1 MRSLAK
7 FTFPILFAV
16 ALVAGCGGS
25 GGSASVGSNDVA
37 VVGGTHITKKDY
49 DALIAQAK
57 QSLGKTF
64 PKQGT
69 TEYEALKS
77 KAVTVLLQNAERT
90 ESAAT
95 QGIKITDKQVEARL
109 TQIKKQY
116 FNGSETKYLA
126 QLKQQ
131 HLTDAL
137 VRTDVRQ
144 QLVNEAINT
153 KITKDVVVTDGDV
166 HDYYIA
172 HPQLYSK
179 AQTRDVRHILVK
191 TKPQADSIYA
201 QLKAGN
207 DKTWC
212 TLAKKFSQDP
222 SSKDKCGKL
231 TVSKGQT
238 VPKFDEVAFT
248 EKTKTIHP
256 PIHDA
261 TYGWFV
267 IEPLSIVHPR
277 STTPEK
283 QVASTIKTQLLTQK
297 KDQAVTTW
305 FTSLTKTFCTGGKI
319 RYQVGYTPSPD
330 PCASTTSTNT
340 SPEIDL
346 CRSRTRSSSSRS

>member
-7 FTFPILFAV
+7 FTFPILFV
-16 ALVAGCGGS
+16 IALVAGCGGS
-25 GGSASVGSNDVA
+25 GGSASVNSSDVA
-37 VVGGTHITKKDY
+37 VVGSTHISKTSY
-49 DALIAQAK
+49 DDLITQAK

-69 TEYEALKS
+69 TQYEALKS
-77 KAVTVLLQNAERT
+77 KAVTVLLQQAERS
-90 ESAAT
+90 ESAAS
-95 QGIKITDKQVEARL
+95 QGIKVTDKQVETRL

-116 FNGSETKYLA
+116 FNGNDAKYKA
-126 QLKQQ
+126 QLKQS
-131 HLTDAL
+131 HLTDAM
-137 VRTDVRQ
+137 VRNDVRQ
-144 QLVNEAINT
+144 QLINEAINA
-153 KITKDVVVTDGDV
+153 KITKDVVVTDADV
-166 HDYYIA
+166 HDYYLA
-172 HPQLYSK
+172 HSQVYAK

-191 TKPQADSIYA
+191 TKKQADSIYA

-238 VPKFDEVAFT
+238 VPKFDTVAFT
-248 EKTKTIHP
+248 EKTNTIHA

-283 QVASTIKTQLLTQK
+283 QVAPTIKTQLLQQK

-305 FTSLTKTFCTGGKI
+305 FDNLTKTFCKGGKI
-319 RYQVGYTPSPD
+319 HYQVGYTPSPD

-340 SPEIDL
+340 S
-346 CRSRTRSSSSRS
+346 T

>member
-1 MRSLAK
+1 MRYK
-7 FTFPILFAV
+7 
-16 ALVAGCGGS
+16 
-25 GGSASVGSNDVA
+25 
-37 VVGGTHITKKDY
+37 
-49 DALIAQAK
+49 
-57 QSLGKTF
+57 
-64 PKQGT
+64 
-69 TEYEALKS
+69 
-77 KAVTVLLQNAERT
+77 
-90 ESAAT
+90 
-95 QGIKITDKQVEARL
+95 
-109 TQIKKQY
+109 
-116 FNGSETKYLA
+116 A

-131 HLTDAL
+131 HLTDAQVRKSVKSQLLNEGL
-137 VRTDVRQ
+137 V
-144 QLVNEAINT
+144 A
-153 KITKDVVVTDGDV
+153 KITKGITVSDSEA

-179 AQTRDVRHILVK
+179 AQTRDLRHILVK
-191 TKPQADSIYA
+191 TKQQADSIYA

-222 SSKDKCGKL
+222 SSKDNCGKL

-238 VPKFDEVAFT
+238 VPAFDKVAFS
-248 EKTKTIHP
+248 EKTKTIHA

-283 QVASTIKTQLLTQK
+283 QVAATIKQQLLQQK
-297 KDQAVTTW
+297 KNQAITTW
-305 FTSLTKTFCTGGKI
+305 FDNLTKSYCKGGKI

-340 SPEIDL
+340 S
-346 CRSRTRSSSSRS
+346 T

>member
-1 MRSLAK
+1 MRSFAK
-7 FTFPILFAV
+7 LTFLFLFAV
-16 ALVAGCGGS
+16 ALVAGCGGGSSS
-25 GGSASVGSNDVA
+25 GLKSDDVA
-37 VVGGTHITKKDY
+37 VVGKTHVAKADY
-49 DALIAQAK
+49 DLLIAQAK

-69 TEYEALKS
+69 TDYEALKT
-77 KAVTVLLQNAERT
+77 KAMTVLLQQAERA
-90 ESAAT
+90 ESASSD
-95 QGIKITDKQVEARL
+95 GIKITDKQVATRL

-116 FNGSETKYLA
+116 FNGSETKYQA

-131 HLTDAL
+131 HLTDAQ
-137 VRTDVRQ
+137 VKSDIHS
-144 QLVNEAINT
+144 QLIYEAIVAR
-153 KITKDVVVTDGDV
+153 ITKGTTVTDSEA
-166 HDYYIA
+166 HDYYVA

-179 AQTRDVRHILVK
+179 AQTRDIRHILVK
-191 TKPQADSIYA
+191 SKQQAQSIFA

-222 SSKDKCGKL
+222 SSKNNCGKL

-238 VPKFDEVAFT
+238 VPQFDKVAFS
-248 EKTKTIHP
+248 EKTKTIHA

-283 QVASTIKTQLLTQK
+283 EVAATIKQQLLQQK
-297 KDQAVTTW
+297 KNQVITTW
-305 FTSLTKTFCTGGKI
+305 FNNLSKSFCKGGKI
-319 RYQVGYTPSPD
+319 KYQVGYTPSPD
-330 PCASTTSTNT
+330 PCAASTTSTNT
-340 SPEIDL
+340 S
-346 CRSRTRSSSSRS
+346 T

>member
-7 FTFPILFAV
+7 FIFPILLAV
-16 ALVAGCGGS
+16 VLVAGCGSSGS
-25 GGSASVGSNDVA
+25 SSGLKTDDVV
-37 VVGGTHITKKDY
+37 VVGNTHISKTDY
-49 DALIAQAK
+49 DLLIAQAK

-69 TEYEALKS
+69 AEFQALKS
-77 KAVTVLLQNAERT
+77 KAVTVLLQQAERA
-90 ESAAT
+90 ESASSD
-95 QGIKITDKQVEARL
+95 GITVTDKQLEARL

-116 FNGSETKYLA
+116 FNGSEAKYEA

-131 HLTDAL
+131 HLTDAQVRKDVKSQLIYEAL
-137 VRTDVRQ
+137 V
-144 QLVNEAINT
+144 A
-153 KITKDVVVTDGDV
+153 KITKGITVTDGEA
-166 HDYYIA
+166 HDYYIG

-179 AQTRDVRHILVK
+179 AQTRDLRHILVK

-222 SSKDKCGKL
+222 SSKNNCGKL

-238 VPKFDEVAFT
+238 VPEFDKVAFS
-248 EKTKTIHP
+248 EKTKTIHA

-277 STTPEK
+277 TTTPEK
-283 QVASTIKTQLLTQK
+283 QVVATIKQQLLTQK
-297 KDQAVTTW
+297 KNQAITTW
-305 FTSLTKTFCTGGKI
+305 FDDLTKNYCKGGKI

-340 SPEIDL
+340 S
-346 CRSRTRSSSSRS
+346 T